1 MWLVLALVHFWKAE
15 NTWKTS
21 LKMCKLFSVV
31 NFTLALLPPSFKTVY
46 VNMLSETAK
55 PICNAFM
62 LLLDTC
68 TVPSILINEV
78 TCLQIWGKKSAGD
91 PLMPWNNA
99 CLDSAATES
108 GSFAFSH
115 MLLHFKSFCSECY
128 LPRISAQPTGKV
140 ATAAQA
146 DQVNE
151 WSN

>member
-31 NFTLALLPPSFKTVY
+31 NSTLASLPPSFKTVY

-68 TVPSILINEV
+68 IIPSILFHEV
-78 TCLQIWGKKSAGD
+78 TCLQTWGEKFIGD
-91 PLMPWNNA
+91 PLKPWNNT

-108 GSFAFSH
+108 VLCSFSH
-115 MLLHFKSFCSECY
+115 TLPHFKFLLWVFLTLNCCSANWQGSYSC
-128 LPRISAQPTGKV
+128 TGKSGEW
-140 ATAAQA
+140 
-146 DQVNE
+146 VN
-151 WSN
+151 